1 MAFICLHLATM
12 PGAAHG
18 EPKLKRIV
26 DGLTYNTNT
35 STLLAKAEWELE
47 DQWSPYN
54 GAECEGELYQT
65 RGGAFFLVTT
75 IHTKDADGE
84 PRDKVELAPMTAERA
99 QAWLLEGDVEV
110 YRNPFGDPPE
120 AEAEAE
126 TGATIYLRVP
136 AALKRDAD
144 EAAREAELSGNAWAL
159 RCVERCLE
167 GFPKEMTAIWSIARG
182 LVAPWYG
189 DKFGQDTELDSYK
202 LTTAVKALDEIGD
215 LVGSFARSRFGTDD
229 LHQIPEADWFL
240 CRPEGA
246 DLNRRFQPYPTDP
259 YPTD

>member
-1 MAFICLHLATM
+1 M
-12 PGAAHG
+12 
-18 EPKLKRIV
+18 KRIV
-26 DGLTYNTNT
+26 DGLTYNTDT
-35 STLLAKAEWELE
+35 STLLAKAEWELD

-84 PRDKVELAPMTAERA
+84 PRDKVEFAPMTAERA

-110 YRNPFGDPPE
+110 YRNPFDDPPE

-126 TGATIYLRVP
+126 TGATIYIRVP

-144 EAAREAELSGNAWAL
+144 EAAREAKLSGNSWAL

-167 GFPKEMTAIWSIARG
+167 GFPDEMTAIWSIARG
-182 LVAPWYG
+182 LVAPWDS
-189 DKFGQDTELDSYK
+189 DKFGQDTMLDLYK
-202 LTTAVKALDEIGD
+202 LTTAVEALGEIAD
-215 LVGSFARSRFGTDD
+215 LVESFARRRFGTDD
-229 LHQIPEADWFL
+229 LSKITEADRFL
-240 CRPEGA
+240 FGPEGA
-246 DLNRRFQPYPTDP
+246 DLTRRFQPYPP
-259 YPTD
+259 YPKD